1 MSVPILMNTK
11 KKFISNFIR
20 KIWGRNSLGRVL
32 TILIAIQ
39 MLVIFG
45 VTGYIST
52 LNGQQVVSELV
63 GQLLYETSDRI
74 TLYLKNYLAQPQL
87 INRIN
92 TDAGRLGQIDLKDLD
107 KLQTYLTN
115 QLKQF
120 SDVTSISYANNQG
133 DFRAITRTETGLR
146 LAVADKS
153 NPQVLYTHELGLN
166 GDHLK
171 KVVRQIP
178 LPKPERGMFDRPW
191 FKAAMTSQKPI
202 WNTIL
207 ARIVNGKFTLHA
219 STPAYNSQG
228 EKQGV
233 FAVSLD
239 LTQVSSFLG
248 QFSRIKDGEVFIVER
263 SGLLVAASHA
273 ENPFQQNA
281 EGNSER
287 ILAQESSNYL
297 IRSTA
302 QYLQTKDPNWLK
314 NQSPQKFEFQLPSA
328 SNSASNNETLGM
340 ISTFITGIGQDRHFV
355 RYLPFRDPWGLDW
368 LIVTVIPEFGFT
380 APLQP
385 NIYLNLIFYLMALT
399 VGITGG
405 VWTARWL
412 VEPLSRLSRAA
423 KAISQGN
430 FYYPVQIDRLDEVGE
445 LAQAFNHMV
454 DRLRTSF
461 EELQES
467 KELLAH
473 YNQTLTQQVEERT
486 AELSQTN
493 NLLEI
498 EIKQRR
504 WITSLLTESEARLQ
518 DILDTADAAIIFIRV
533 YPPNY
538 QPDIIYI
545 SQGHERVFGYGT
557 EEIQE
562 NKGLWRS
569 RVHPEDMLKTFWGQ
583 IEEVCTLGRVIFEYR
598 FYHKDGK
605 IRWVCDNLVSRW
617 DEVAQC
623 WFITAVGID
632 ITDRKQAESERA
644 SQQAFLRQIINLVPA
659 IVFVKDRQERFLA
672 VNQATADF
680 YGETVEAII
689 DKTPAD
695 FNLAKEYVAIFKLDS
710 QEVIATQ
717 QTKIIPFQQFV
728 SFSGEQRWYQTVLS
742 PFIDAEGKVQGVIG
756 TATDI
761 STLKQAEEELRRA
774 KEAAES
780 ANRAKSAFLANMSHE
795 LRTPLNAILGF
806 SKIMQD
812 NQFGTSSQNSNLT
825 AEQKNNLA
833 IISRSG
839 EHLLTL
845 INQVLDLSKIE
856 AQQVTVQRKDC
867 NLAALLKET
876 QEMLSLKSKEKGL
889 WLDYEVTIDT
899 PQMIN
904 TDEIKLRQ
912 ILLNLLSNG
921 VKFTN
926 SGGVSLQVSYEQE
939 NIIFRITDTG
949 VGIDPREIDRL
960 FQPFSQTE
968 YGQQSTEGTG
978 LGLYLSRHF
987 VHLLGGDITL
997 NSKVGHGSTFQF
1009 NLPQPR
1015 NLTNLENSLLPAEID
1030 LSGISSNPEAA
1041 LLAAPLIALRDYP
1054 NSALEIEKAIPLPV
1068 MWLDNFQQLIIEGDI
1083 SAMRSHLQKIT
1094 NSHPYL
1100 SCHLLQLVDNY
1111 QLEQLLNLVQF
1122 LDSP

>member
-1 MSVPILMNTK
+1 MNTK

-45 VTGYIST
+45 VTGYIYT

-92 TDAGRLGQIDLKDLD
+92 TDASRLGQIDLKDLN
-107 KLQTYLTN
+107 KLETYLTN
-115 QLKQF
+115 QIKQF
-120 SDVTSISYANNQG
+120 SDVSSIIYGNNQG
-133 DFRAITRTETGLR
+133 DFRGVIKTDTGLR
-146 LAVADKS
+146 LTVADKS
-153 NPQVLYTHELGLN
+153 NPQIVYNYGLTPKGDRLELL
-166 GDHLK
+166 
-171 KVVRQIP
+171 QQMP
-178 LPKPERGMFDRPW
+178 LPKPERGIFDRPW
-191 FKAAMTSQKPI
+191 FQAAMTSQKPI
-202 WNTIL
+202 WNTVL
-207 ARIVNGKFTLHA
+207 ARVTSGEFTLNA
-219 STPAYNSQG
+219 SSPAYNSQG

-239 LTQVSSFLG
+239 LTQISNFLE
-248 QFSRIKDGEVFIVER
+248 QFSGIKDGEVFIVER
-263 SGLLVAASHA
+263 SGLLVATSHT
-273 ENPFQQNA
+273 EKPFQQNA
-281 EGNSER
+281 EGDWER
-287 ILAQESSNYL
+287 IPAQDSRNPL
-297 IRSTA
+297 IRATT
-302 QYLQTKDPNWLK
+302 QYLQTKDPKWLK
-314 NQSPQKFEFQLPSA
+314 NQSSQKFEFKLPSA
-328 SNSASNNETLGM
+328 SSNGILDT
-340 ISTFITGIGQDRHFV
+340 ISKFITGIGQDRHFV
-355 RYLPFRDPWGLDW
+355 HYLPFRDPWGLDW
-368 LIVTVIPEFGFT
+368 LIVTVIPEFSFT
-380 APLQP
+380 APLQQ
-385 NIYLNLIFYLMALT
+385 NIYLNLILCLMALT

-405 VWTARWL
+405 VWTTRWL

-445 LAQAFNHMV
+445 LGQAFNHMV
-454 DRLRTSF
+454 DRLRASF

-493 NLLEI
+493 NLLEM

-504 WITSLLTESEARLQ
+504 WITSLLAESEARLQ

-538 QPDIIYI
+538 QSDIIYI
-545 SQGHERVFGYGT
+545 SQGHKRVFGYDT
-557 EEIQE
+557 EETHKT
-562 NKGLWRS
+562 KGLWPS
-569 RVHPEDMLKTFWGQ
+569 RVHPEDMSKTFWGQ
-583 IEEVCTLGRVIFEYR
+583 IEKVCTVGKVISEYR

-605 IRWVCDNLVSRW
+605 IRWISDNLVSRW
-617 DEVAQC
+617 DDVAQC

-632 ITDRKQAESERA
+632 ITDRKLAESERA

-680 YGETVEAII
+680 YGETVESMIG
-689 DKTPAD
+689 KTPAD
-695 FNLAKEYVAIFKLDS
+695 FNLATEQAIKFNLNS

-717 QTKIIPFQQFV
+717 QTKIIPFQQSV
-728 SFSGEQRWYQTVLS
+728 NISGEQRWYQTVLS
-742 PFIDAEGKVQGVIG
+742 PFIDAQGKVQGVIG

-774 KEAAES
+774 KETAER

-867 NLAALLKET
+867 DLVALLKET
-876 QEMLSLKSKEKGL
+876 QEMLSLKAKEKGL
-889 WLDYEVTIDT
+889 RLDYKVTIDT
-899 PQMIN
+899 PQVIN

-926 SGGVSLQVSYEQE
+926 SGGVSLQVSYEQD

-997 NSKVGHGSTFQF
+997 NSKVGQGSTFKF

-1015 NLTNLENSLLPAEID
+1015 SLTNVENSLLPAEND
-1030 LSGISSNPEAA
+1030 LSGIPSDPQAA
-1041 LLAAPLIALRDYP
+1041 LLTAPLIALRHYP
-1054 NSALEIEKAIPLPV
+1054 NSALEIEPAIPLPV
-1068 MWLDNFQQLIIEGDI
+1068 MWLDNFQQLIIEGDMG
-1083 SAMRSHLQKIT
+1083 AMRSYLQKIT
-1094 NSHPYL
+1094 NSHPHL
-1100 SCHLLQLVDNY
+1100 ARHLLQLIDNY